1 MQVPIFHQKQENV
14 AFKVEIEW
22 GITQKI
28 SVPYI
33 TMDSFHSLTAPSRQN
48 FQNVLSPDAS
58 GFPVQRPPPPLGLRI
73 PKSRPWFGMD
83 IFLNHPIYH
92 AFPLP
97 PSSYCLELLY
107 HCSRKSSNKIEK
119 SNQQAL
125 CFATQSTAS
134 LKK

>member
-1 MQVPIFHQKQENV
+1 MGDSRKY
-14 AFKVEIEW
+14 
-22 GITQKI
+22 
-28 SVPYI
+28 PYH
-33 TMDSFHSLTAPSRQN
+33 TMDSFHSLTTPSRQN

-58 GFPVQRPPPPLGLRI
+58 GFPVKSPPPPHPLGLRI

-83 IFLNHPIYH
+83 IFWNGPIYH

-119 SNQQAL
+119 SNPRAL
-125 CFATQSTAS
+125 CFATQSTTS